1 MKSKHHVN
9 YLIAAMAVSLF
20 TSFTLSATEKNKT
33 SVVETNTTTVE
44 TVTPITFVESTDEVG
59 IPELAEPKVLAD
71 DNSGK
76 SNNKNNESEQLLE
89 TESANDTMLIEAM
102 PVITN
107 KDNSYIPLIEGATIF
122 ANYSDE
128 LPAMVNYY
136 TQTSEQEVIAFYQQ
150 SFGDAIS
157 TERKRGRLTL
167 IYQVDDL
174 IKRVVISQQNN
185 KRQVDVIVEQAVK

>member
-1 MKSKHHVN
+1 MKSRYHVN

-20 TSFTLSATEKNKT
+20 TSFTLSATEKNKK
-33 SVVETNTTTVE
+33 NA
-44 TVTPITFVESTDEVG
+44 DEVG
-59 IPELAEPKVLAD
+59 IPELAELKVLAD
-71 DNSGK
+71 NSSDKG
-76 SNNKNNESEQLLE
+76 NNESEQLLE

-102 PVITN
+102 PVVTSRA
-107 KDNSYIPLIEGATIF
+107 NSYIPLIEGAIIF

-136 TQTSEQEVIAFYQQ
+136 TQTSEQEVIAFYQK

-167 IYQVDDL
+167 IYQADDL

-185 KRQVDVIVEQAVK
+185 KRQVDVIVEKAVK